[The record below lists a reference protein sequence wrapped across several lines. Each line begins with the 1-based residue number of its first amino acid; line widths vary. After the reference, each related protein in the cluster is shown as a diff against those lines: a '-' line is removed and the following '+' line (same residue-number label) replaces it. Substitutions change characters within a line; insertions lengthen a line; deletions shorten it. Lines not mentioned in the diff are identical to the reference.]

1 MKREILCQPCG
12 SAITLRAYSGE
23 GWKKVFGTLNP
34 VNPVNRVMRCDS
46 CNARILSGEPA
57 VALSIYLEGDY
68 QPWESEYLKPQA
80 FQTNP
85 TGAAEGARRRPGGKR
100 AGPEDSLNR

>member
-1 MKREILCQPCG
+1 VKREILCHPCG

-34 VNPVNRVMRCDS
+34 VNPLNRVMRCDS
-46 CNARILSGEPA
+46 CNARILSGDPA

-68 QPWESEYLKPQA
+68 QQWESEYLKPQM
-80 FQTNP
+80 FQTNR
-85 TGAAEGARRRPGGKR
+85 TVEAEGVQRKPDGIFDGLPGNLR
-100 AGPEDSLNR
+100 M